1 MVAMHH
7 FLWLA
12 LDTVV
17 EVVMNV
23 YVTFSVV
30 DIFCMV
36 FPHSKCIEWFYFDYS
51 SDGNGQSKTDKMYE
65 CVLYVTDL

>member
-1 MVAMHH
+1 LLDC
-7 FLWLA
+7 FLFNGGHA
-12 LDTVV
+12 PFSMAGFRHCVV

-36 FPHSKCIEWFYFDYS
+36 FPHSICIEWFYFDYS
-51 SDGNGQSKTDKMYE
+51 LDGNGQSKTEKN
-65 CVLYVTDL
+65 V

>member
-1 MVAMHH
+1 MAGFRHC
-7 FLWLA
+7 
-12 LDTVV
+12 VV

-36 FPHSKCIEWFYFDYS
+36 FPHSICIEWFYFDYS
-51 SDGNGQSKTDKMYE
+51 SDGNGQSKTEKN
-65 CVLYVTDL
+65 V